1 MTAWVTPVVDSQRLA
16 RILQRID
23 GDLGFLRDYVERPEE
38 EIISDAERLRAVKY
52 AFVTM
57 VEGCVDAAQHVCASE
72 RLGLAESN
80 GDAMRLLGR
89 AGILPTELTA
99 AMVAAVGF
107 RNLLVHGYAEV
118 DDRRVV
124 ASLGRLGDI
133 DAYLRAVGTLL
144 EPGPLG
150 PG

>member
-1 MTAWVTPVVDSQRLA
+1 MAVVDSQRLA

-23 GDLGFLRDYVERPEE
+23 GDLDFLQGYVERPVEE
-38 EIISDAERLRAVKY
+38 VTSDAERLRAVKY
-52 AFVTM
+52 AFVT
-57 VEGCVDAAQHVCASE
+57 VIEGCVDAAQHICASE

-89 AGILPTELTA
+89 TGILPADLTA

-133 DAYLRAVGTLL
+133 EAYVRAVGALL
-144 EPGPLG
+144 EPGPVS
-150 PG
+150 PE